1 MSEFA
6 VIPVIDL
13 KGGVAVHAK
22 GGKRADYR
30 PLETPFGPA
39 DDPLAIARG
48 LLDVTG
54 STALYIA
61 DLDAIEGRGN
71 NYSLCRDLA
80 DVLPTT
86 TLWIDAGF
94 SDVDECAFWLPLGA
108 TLVIGSESLASHDN
122 WKDIHAK
129 SWRWRHAV
137 TRLRRCDDAWTADIA
152 RRDRAVART
161 AHRHESRPRRHRGGA
176 RPRPAEVRLCQ
187 GRRARRVYA
196 AGGIRNSGD
205 LAKVTETGARGA
217 LIATALH
224 TGAVTQKE
232 IAALS
237 MRAAILSWR

>member
-1 MSEFA
+1 MSSMSKFA

-39 DDPLAIARG
+39 ADPLAIARG

-86 TLWIDAGF
+86 TLWVDAGF
-94 SDVDECAFWLPLGA
+94 SDADECAFWLPLGA
-108 TLVIGSESLASHDN
+108 TLVIGSETLASYDN
-122 WKDIHAK
+122 WKDIHANLGDGAMLSLDFDGATMRGPQTLLAETELWPERLIVMSLDRVGTGEGPDLDRLK
-129 SWRWRHAV
+129 SV
-137 TRLRRCDDAWTADIA
+137 CA
-152 RRDRAVART
+152 REGERT
-161 AHRHESRPRRHRGGA
+161 
-176 RPRPAEVRLCQ
+176 
-187 GRRARRVYA
+187 VYA

-205 LAKVTETGARGA
+205 LAKVKETGARGA
-217 LIATALH
+217 LVATALH

-232 IAALS
+232 IAAL
-237 MRAAILSWR
+237 A

>member
-13 KGGVAVHAK
+13 KGGVVVQAK

-61 DLDAIEGRGN
+61 DLDAIEGQGN

-94 SDVDECAFWLPLGA
+94 SDADECAFWLPLGA
-108 TLVIGSESLASHDN
+108 TPVSYTHLTLPTTPYV
-122 WKDIHAK
+122 
-129 SWRWRHAV
+129 
-137 TRLRRCDDAWTADIA
+137 
-152 RRDRAVART
+152 
-161 AHRHESRPRRHRGGA
+161 
-176 RPRPAEVRLCQ
+176 
-187 GRRARRVYA
+187 
-196 AGGIRNSGD
+196 
-205 LAKVTETGARGA
+205 
-217 LIATALH
+217 
-224 TGAVTQKE
+224 
-232 IAALS
+232 
-237 MRAAILSWR
+237 